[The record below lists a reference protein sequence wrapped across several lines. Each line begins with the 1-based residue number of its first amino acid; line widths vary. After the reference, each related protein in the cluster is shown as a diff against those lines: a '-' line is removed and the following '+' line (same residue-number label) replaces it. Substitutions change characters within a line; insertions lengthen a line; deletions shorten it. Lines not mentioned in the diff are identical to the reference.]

1 MKTKKIGLLFLSIA
15 VALVLTAAPFSVF
28 CQERPGPSTPHAPLR
43 LEDLEKMALEFNPTI
58 AQAQDV
64 VRSAE
69 GRKIQAGLYPNP
81 SLGYK
86 GEEISTRHPGE
97 RSQNYIF
104 LEQRIVTSSKLKHRR
119 DVFDHLLG
127 EAETRLEIQ
136 KIRLLSDVHVLYFQ
150 VLGAQ
155 EMLGARK
162 QLAALAREAVEI
174 SRQLFN
180 IGQADEPDLLASEIE
195 AQKAE
200 LDLQA
205 AARELER
212 NWIILAALVGKP
224 ELARADLLGDL
235 ESEIAELSKEVL
247 LDEIIRE
254 SPELKIVRLD
264 IKRAKSSL
272 QAAKAD
278 RIPDLFLGG
287 GLGYNREAQETQ
299 AFAEVRIA
307 LPLFDRNQGTIA
319 AAKADLERAERE
331 VHRLEL
337 DLRSRFESLF
347 EEYQNSSQRAERYRK
362 EVLPRASRAYEL
374 YLAGFQKM
382 TAAYPQVL
390 IAQRTLFQAKT
401 DYITALVGYRQSVVR
416 IEGMLLSAGL
426 ESLGAALPE
435 GGGPSP
441 SVSISTFQNNE

>member
-1 MKTKKIGLLFLSIA
+1 MNPKKNSLLSVAMSIA
-15 VALVLTAAPFSVF
+15 LLVTTASPIGS
-28 CQERPGPSTPHAPLR
+28 QERSASSAAKESLR
-43 LEDLEKMALEFNPTI
+43 LEDLEKMALESNPTM

-64 VRSAE
+64 VRAAE
-69 GRKIQAGLYPNP
+69 GRKVQAGLYPNP

-86 GEEISTRHPGE
+86 GEEISARHPGE

-104 LEQRIVTSSKLKHRR
+104 LEQRIVTSGKLKHRR
-119 DVFDHLLG
+119 DIFSHLLG
-127 EAETRLEIQ
+127 EAETRLEVQ
-136 KIRLLSDVHVLYFQ
+136 KIRLLSDVRVLHFQ

-155 EMLGARK
+155 EMLAARK
-162 QLAALAREAVEI
+162 QLAAIAREAVDI

-205 AARELER
+205 AERELER
-212 NWIILAALVGKP
+212 NWKILASLLGRP
-224 ELARADLLGDL
+224 ELPRAELLGVL
-235 ESEIAELSKEVL
+235 ESEITELSKEAL

-254 SPELKIVRLD
+254 SPELEIARLD
-264 IKRAKSSL
+264 IERAQSSL

-278 RIPDLFLGG
+278 RAPDIFLGG
-287 GLGYNREAQETQ
+287 GLGYNWEAKETQ
-299 AFAEVRIA
+299 AFVEVRVA
-307 LPLFDRNQGTIA
+307 LPLFDRNQGAIA
-319 AAKADLERAERE
+319 TAMADRAHSERE

-347 EEYQNSSQRAERYRK
+347 EEYQNSSQSVVRYQK
-362 EVLPRASRAYEL
+362 EVLPRASRSYDL

-390 IAQRTLFQAKT
+390 IAQRTLFQART
-401 DYITALVGYRQSVVR
+401 DYIAAFVRYRQSLIR
-416 IEGMLLSAGL
+416 IEGMLLSGGLDSPGTALAEAGN
-426 ESLGAALPE
+426 S
-435 GGGPSP
+435 SP
-441 SVSISTFQNNE
+441 FLSFSPFQNNE